1 MFFRIVFGGSAV
13 AVTWVLVDLLLRSAR
28 FHLDA
33 DSLTFR
39 NGWPLISR
47 ERRLALSE
55 IQNVSAKTTMSS
67 NETQFFSV
75 SVSPR
80 TGKPLTIMSLIRG
93 KAAVDT
99 IVERIR
105 KAVKEA

>member
-1 MFFRIVFGGSAV
+1 
-13 AVTWVLVDLLLRSAR
+13 
-28 FHLDA
+28 
-33 DSLTFR
+33 
-39 NGWPLISR
+39 
-47 ERRLALSE
+47 
-55 IQNVSAKTTMSS
+55 MSS